1 MDVESGLKILI
12 SFDQANLV
20 EAKVKWINALIR
32 VVSIVG
38 GIFILMVVGPSTIGM
53 EHAALIFMID
63 VLCVVAACVAAWQ
76 GKYQILR
83 FLALGALAWY
93 ILLLFPFKPRSYNQ
107 VYVLPALLAR

>member
-1 MDVESGLKILI
+1 M
-12 SFDQANLV
+12 
-20 EAKVKWINALIR
+20 KWISALVR

-53 EHAALIFMID
+53 EDGTIVFLMHA
-63 VLCVVAACVAAWQ
+63 LCVVAACVAAWQ

-93 ILLLFPFKPRSYNQ
+93 ILLLFSI
-107 VYVLPALLAR
+107 